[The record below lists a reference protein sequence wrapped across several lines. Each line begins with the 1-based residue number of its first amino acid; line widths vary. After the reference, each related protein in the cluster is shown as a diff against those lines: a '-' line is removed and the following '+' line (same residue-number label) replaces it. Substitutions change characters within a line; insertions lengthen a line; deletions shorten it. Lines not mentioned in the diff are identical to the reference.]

1 MVTDSFLFEG
11 DPFDAFD
18 PEIGNM
24 DDPTSSFPMDDPD
37 PAPVVDDPEPAPI
50 IDDPEPLPSVDPPK
64 PSININPKIGSN
76 NSGWP
81 CACTGLYI

>member
-37 PAPVVDDPEPAPI
+37 PAPVVDDPEP
-50 IDDPEPLPSVDPPK
+50 LPSVDPPK